1 MSVSDRYADSVAD
14 LDPCGELVGCEAGHG
29 VQPQLPLD
37 DGAGVGG
44 ALAGG
49 HLVTAH
55 GMGTLW
61 TRGIVTEL
69 RLSGDQY
76 LSKFRYLLS
85 HTDP

>member
-1 MSVSDRYADSVAD
+1 MD
-14 LDPCGELVGCEAGHG
+14 LDPGGELGGCEAGHG

-49 HLVTAH
+49 HLH
-55 GMGTLW
+55 MELRTLW
-61 TRGIVTEL
+61 TSAVVTEL

>member
-1 MSVSDRYADSVAD
+1 MSVSDRYADSEAD

-49 HLVTAH
+49 HLHTAH
-55 GMGTLW
+55 GTLW
-61 TRGIVTEL
+61 TSAVVTEL

-76 LSKFRYLLS
+76 LSKFRYLFS